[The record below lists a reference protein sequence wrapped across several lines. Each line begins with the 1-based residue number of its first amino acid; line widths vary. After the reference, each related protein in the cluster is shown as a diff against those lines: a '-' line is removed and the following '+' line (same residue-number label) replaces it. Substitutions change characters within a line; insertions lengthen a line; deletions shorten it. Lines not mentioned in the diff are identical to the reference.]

1 MKLFKKILIG
11 ICILVFLTLSIS
23 FFYLRHITIRAIP
36 DYNRDISLENMKET
50 VTIYRDVYAVPH
62 IYAKNEEDLYR
73 AVGYIMAQDRLWQM
87 DLLRRVTTGRLAEI
101 FGAELVETD
110 LLMRAL
116 RISEKSKAILA
127 GSNPKIIN
135 TLEAFTDGINQFIE
149 KNKNKLPPEFSI
161 LGYKP
166 EKWEII
172 HSLNVVGY
180 MAWDLTMPWPF
191 ELTLYKVAQKIGPGS
206 ERFKEL
212 IPNINFQEPPV

>member
-11 ICILVFLTLSIS
+11 ICIVVFLLLSIS
-23 FFYLRHITIRAIP
+23 FVYLRHVAARAIP
-36 DYNRDISLENMKET
+36 DYNRGVSLENMKEA

-101 FGAELVETD
+101 FGAEFVETD

-149 KNKNKLPPEFSI
+149 KNKN
-161 LGYKP
+161 
-166 EKWEII
+166 
-172 HSLNVVGY
+172 
-180 MAWDLTMPWPF
+180 
-191 ELTLYKVAQKIGPGS
+191 
-206 ERFKEL
+206 
-212 IPNINFQEPPV
+212 